1 MPLKGKVAIVTG
13 AARGIGAGIVRALAK
28 EGASVAFNYVSP
40 SSESAAVTLVEEVKS
55 LGSRAVCVRVDMA
68 SLDAPKDLLDATL
81 EEFQT
86 DKIDILIN
94 NAGLGGNAPLEEV
107 TVEDYDRLMTVN
119 VRAVIFMTQAVLPH
133 INRGGRIVNLS
144 SISSRGGYST
154 QSVYAASKAAVE
166 GLTRVWAT
174 ELGHKYG
181 VTVNC
186 VNPGPVDTD
195 MYRAAGPVHL
205 ARMEE
210 QNKKVPAEPRCGTE
224 QDIADIVVFLCEER
238 SRWITGD
245 TVCANGGMLYFR
257 YIRDDRSHSPPD
269 LEFDTIEALEW
280 DETIEQNIL
289 TDGIGSLSLQT
300 KASGYMGPQSG
311 NALLRHLHSVVHFL
325 SEGEADL
332 DFSSFPVDPETSQET
347 QALIH
352 SNGFRNEC
360 LDWYFQHFHKA
371 YPLLHEGFFRAQ
383 FMGAIP
389 KPKDG
394 SWAVLFF
401 EPIAGRAA
409 LILSRIMDLVPC
421 SPNSVADL
429 AANDAVRMGITDI
442 WSESWLQVDYQAMSD
457 LVQTV
462 DSNDVEL

>member
-1 MPLKGKVAIVTG
+1 MYIPCS
-13 AARGIGAGIVRALAK
+13 IGSKFISVNSGVRTVPRWTIDSPKPKKL
-28 EGASVAFNYVSP
+28 SRLLIFPYVQVAFNYVSP

-68 SLDAPKDLLDATL
+68 SLDAPKDLLNATL

-195 MYRAAGPVHL
+195 MYRAAGSVHL

-238 SRWITGD
+238 SRWVTGD
-245 TVCANGGMLYFR
+245 TVCANGGMLY
-257 YIRDDRSHSPPD
+257 
-269 LEFDTIEALEW
+269 L
-280 DETIEQNIL
+280 
-289 TDGIGSLSLQT
+289 
-300 KASGYMGPQSG
+300 
-311 NALLRHLHSVVHFL
+311 
-325 SEGEADL
+325 
-332 DFSSFPVDPETSQET
+332 
-347 QALIH
+347 
-352 SNGFRNEC
+352 
-360 LDWYFQHFHKA
+360 
-371 YPLLHEGFFRAQ
+371 
-383 FMGAIP
+383 
-389 KPKDG
+389 
-394 SWAVLFF
+394 
-401 EPIAGRAA
+401 
-409 LILSRIMDLVPC
+409 
-421 SPNSVADL
+421 
-429 AANDAVRMGITDI
+429 
-442 WSESWLQVDYQAMSD
+442 
-457 LVQTV
+457 
-462 DSNDVEL
+462 